1 MRKSLYL
8 AIGLVVALTLSG
20 TLAYALSQEGHNN
33 GFTPVTQEESSEIAE
48 EYLRNS
54 PTFVFDGIE
63 DTLRLV
69 ETHAMFCPY
78 CWGFEFEFQCR
89 HAGYGD
95 RSGQAVAE
103 VITPH
108 TAMILVQEGEVV
120 GATMDGVWD
129 MMNQQE
135 IIPSASGGAIA
146 EATIVEVGSSFILYL
161 ASNHTTGYAWQAQFD
176 DELLELVETN
186 SEPSSQAIG
195 AGGVESFE
203 FRALKKGDTEITMV
217 YKRSWEEG
225 CLQKVI
231 FSVHITEAE
240 G

>member
-8 AIGLVVALTLSG
+8 AIGLVVVLALFG
-20 TLAYALSQEGHNN
+20 TLGYALSEGGENN
-33 GFTPVTQEESSEIAE
+33 GLTPVTEEESGEIAE

-54 PTFVFDGIE
+54 PTFTFDGIE

-69 ETHAMFCPY
+69 DTHTARCPFC
-78 CWGFEFEFQCR
+78 WAFEFEFQCR

-108 TAMILVQEGEVV
+108 TASIMLQEGEVV
-120 GATMDGVWD
+120 QAVMDEVWD
-129 MMNQQE
+129 MMKQE
-135 IIPSASGGAIA
+135 MLPMDSGGAHA
-146 EATIVEVGSSFILYL
+146 EAIVVEVGSSFILSL
-161 ASNHTTGYAWQAQFD
+161 DSNPTTGYAWQAQFD
-176 DELLELVETN
+176 DQLLRLVETN
-186 SEPSSQAIG
+186 FEPSSEAIG

-203 FRALKKGDTEITMV
+203 FRALKEGDTEITMV

-225 CLQKVI
+225 YIEKVI
-231 FSVHITEAE
+231 FSVNITEAE
-240 G
+240 A